1 MTRRFINDLAEHEG
15 VDEIF
20 LVVDKQLRTNRNGNL
35 YLQLRLSDKSG
46 AVAAMMWNA
55 NQRIFGSFEA
65 GEYLRVQ
72 GATQIYN
79 SSLQLIVSRIEVVSA
94 DQIDESDFTTL
105 DQSRVE
111 RLQGRLSEIL
121 RDLADQHLRSLA
133 ESFLGDE
140 NFMSRFVRAPAGISN
155 HHAYLGGLLHHV
167 VDLLELVLVV
177 APRYPDL
184 DRDLLLMGAFL
195 HDIGKV
201 DELTFERDLGYSDAG
216 QLMGHLV
223 IGVEIL
229 STKIQEAEALIG
241 EGFPQELALALKH
254 MIVSHH
260 GQYEFGSPKLPMTL
274 EALAL
279 HHLDNLDAKLH
290 SVLEIVKNEVGG
302 DTSWTAYQPGL
313 GRKIYRGNR
322 EASGE

>member
-1 MTRRFINDLAEHEG
+1 MTRRFINELGEHEN

-20 LVVDKQLRTNRNGNL
+20 VVVDKQLRTNRNGNL
-35 YLQLRLSDKSG
+35 YLQLRLADKSG

-55 NQRIFGSFEA
+55 NQRVFGSFEA

-79 SSLQLIVSRIEVVSA
+79 ACLQLIVSRIEVVAS

-111 RLQGRLSEIL
+111 RLQGRLIEIL
-121 RDLADQHLRSLA
+121 RNLEDPHLRSLA

-140 NFMSRFVRAPAGISN
+140 SFMPRFMRAPAGISN

-184 DRDLLLMGAFL
+184 NKDLLLMGAFL

-201 DELTFERDLGYSDAG
+201 DELTFEHDLGYSDVG

-229 STKIQEAEALIG
+229 TAKIKEAEAVR
-241 EGFPQELALALKH
+241 GFP
-254 MIVSHH
+254 
-260 GQYEFGSPKLPMTL
+260 
-274 EALAL
+274 
-279 HHLDNLDAKLH
+279 
-290 SVLEIVKNEVGG
+290 KN
-302 DTSWTAYQPGL
+302 
-313 GRKIYRGNR
+313 
-322 EASGE
+322 